1 MEADEYRAA
10 IAALGLSQQEAGRA
24 LEVSRR
30 TAHNFAV
37 QGPSGP
43 AAVAVRGM
51 LKIAAYEALMGPAQP
66 PICEMGTAMSINS
79 YHQPEDQ
86 QRLSPLISTKEL
98 ARLLNFSQ
106 MHVRRLAAAGKLP
119 PPRAIGG
126 RKLGWKTSDIRALLE
141 GNAPKAYTA
150 KYIWGGD
157 SGSPLPF
164 LNDDKAFIE
173 KVDAE

>member
-1 MEADEYRAA
+1 MRRAVRHHRSLLERLMDADEYRTA
-10 IAALGLSQQEAGRA
+10 IAALGLSQQAAGRA

-43 AAVAVRGM
+43 AAVAIRGM
-51 LKIAAYEALMGPAQP
+51 LKIAAYEALMRPAQP
-66 PICEMGTAMSINS
+66 PMCEMG
-79 YHQPEDQ
+79 
-86 QRLSPLISTKEL
+86 
-98 ARLLNFSQ
+98 
-106 MHVRRLAAAGKLP
+106 
-119 PPRAIGG
+119 
-126 RKLGWKTSDIRALLE
+126 
-141 GNAPKAYTA
+141 TA